1 MWWNGHTGPAPS
13 CSRYRANR
21 LSAEPHGETAIS
33 RDMDLP
39 NTGPIALETRREPTH
54 PSLMCGR
61 FLVAPPPIP
70 EAEQLPVQPE
80 HRRLIT
86 PAVRKP
92 IADRSPSV
100 TGHRLHGVRTVEGV
114 RSPRRP
120 LDDVIEN

>member
-1 MWWNGHTGPAPS
+1 
-13 CSRYRANR
+13 
-21 LSAEPHGETAIS
+21 
-33 RDMDLP
+33 MDLP

-92 IADRSPSV
+92 IRHRDGVV
-100 TGHRLHGVRTVEGV
+100 TH
-114 RSPRRP
+114 
-120 LDDVIEN
+120 ENTTDLT